1 MSTNEQTYLI
11 QPTSTVR
18 NTLGKEQVPQD
29 LRKPASDATLREYC
43 DRNYHQLLPIF
54 SQKSATREVE
64 EGTSRKDL
72 DLDVSTTCPE
82 APNQGK
88 RFGKRNVVQ
97 KPGERCIP
105 QDRRQPKERSLLRET
120 EFASEKRHNKR
131 ASSQRMETQSESE
144 GSA

>member
-29 LRKPASDATLREYC
+29 LRKPASDATFRGH
-43 DRNYHQLLPIF
+43 R
-54 SQKSATREVE
+54 AE

-105 QDRRQPKERSLLRET
+105 QDRRQPKESSRLRET
-120 EFASEKRHNKR
+120 EFASEKHHNKR
-131 ASSQRMETQSESE
+131 ASSRRMETQSESE